1 MVFNL
6 CIQKIYVNIT
16 FWSKIR
22 INNILAK
29 NLNNLRSTLLFDIPI
44 TDGEMQKDINVDNP
58 LGSGGKLAVS
68 FAMLLRILWS
78 GKHYSFSP
86 SKLKV
91 L

>member
-1 MVFNL
+1 
-6 CIQKIYVNIT
+6 
-16 FWSKIR
+16 
-22 INNILAK
+22 
-29 NLNNLRSTLLFDIPI
+29 
-44 TDGEMQKDINVDNP
+44 MQKDINVDNP

-91 L
+91 PVILSMLHYSRNVHYNLFSLNTCTYTLKS